1 MKSRIAR
8 SVSSNVFLEGSVV
21 NDDRSSASD
30 ESRYYSYRIPI
41 RMTPE
46 ERKVIGRSAYALN
59 RSISRYLV
67 ELATKGPNFL
77 PEEKARLRML
87 LTVFREAQSE
97 LQGLLGMSLFADA
110 TQGKAEICGSIREA
124 MRLLAT
130 LSEQLE
136 RRLHG

>member
-1 MKSRIAR
+1 M
-8 SVSSNVFLEGSVV
+8 NE
-21 NDDRSSASD
+21 DRSLASD
-30 ESRYYSYRIPI
+30 ETRHFSYRIPI

-46 ERKVIGRSAYALN
+46 ERKVIGKSANALN

-67 ELATKGPNFL
+67 ELATKGPAFL
-77 PEEKARLRML
+77 PEEKARLRL
-87 LTVFREAQSE
+87 LLAMFREARKE

-110 TQGKAEICGSIREA
+110 TQGRADVCGRIREA

-130 LSEQLE
+130 LTDQLE